1 MSRSKK
7 MKAVSSEVGKISFGT
22 TILSTIKE
30 GKPSLEEKRKFCL
43 KQINDFKS
51 DNIVDRSEIIK
62 MFSYDDNNLTIVI
75 TDKYVYKNPYLTENL
90 NDPSN
95 MSIASLYVYLIPL
108 NTILADGQIVFVE
121 SSNCISYIYNENVYN
136 DDATYIFQSSCCKF
150 NIPII
155 YMNVDSTDDVVGK
168 YTTSNGGYNGSNYD
182 IYVWIKPYKHPD
194 VSWTRTAC
202 YIRAPV

>member
-22 TILSTIKE
+22 TILSTSKE

-43 KQINDFKS
+43 KQINYFKS
-51 DNIVDRSEIIK
+51 DNIIDRSEMIK

-95 MSIASLYVYLIPL
+95 RSIATLYVYLIPL

-121 SSNCISYIYNENVYN
+121 SSNCISYIYDENVY
-136 DDATYIFQSSCCKF
+136 DYETDSFQKSCCKI

-155 YMNVDSTDDVVGK
+155 YTNVVSTNVVGK
-168 YTTSNGGYNGSNYD
+168 YTTSNNGVYNGSNYD
-182 IYVWIKPYKHPD
+182 IYVMIRPYD
-194 VSWTRTAC
+194 DADINWTKTAC

>member
-1 MSRSKK
+1 M
-7 MKAVSSEVGKISFGT
+7 EL
-22 TILSTIKE
+22 LSTSKE

-43 KQINDFKS
+43 KQINYFKS

-90 NDPSN
+90 NAPSN
-95 MSIASLYVYLIPL
+95 RSIASLYVYLIPL

-121 SSNCISYIYNENVYN
+121 SSNCISYIYDENVYN
-136 DDATYIFQSSCCKF
+136 DDDTYIFQMSCCKL

-155 YMNVDSTDDVVGK
+155 YMNVDYTDVVGK

-182 IYVWIKPYKHPD
+182 IYVMIRPYNDPEVD
-194 VSWTRTAC
+194 WTKTAC

>member
-30 GKPSLEEKRKFCL
+30 GKPSLEEKRKFCS
-43 KQINDFKS
+43 KQTNYFKL
-51 DNIVDRSEIIK
+51 DKIIDRSEIIK

-75 TDKYVYKNPYLTENL
+75 TDKYVYINPYLTENL
-90 NDPSN
+90 NASSN
-95 MSIASLYVYLIPL
+95 RSIASLYVYLIPF
-108 NTILADGQIVFVE
+108 NTILTDGQIVFVE
-121 SSNCISYIYNENVYN
+121 SSNCISAIYDENVYE
-136 DDATYIFQSSCCKF
+136 DDATEMFQKVCCVF
-150 NIPII
+150 DPPII
-155 YMNVDSTDDVVGK
+155 YMNVDSTSNVVGK
-168 YTTSNGGYNGSNYD
+168 YTSNVGGYNGSNYD
-182 IYVWIKPYKHPD
+182 IYVMIRPIEDPD